1 MSPKF
6 IFLISKVISYCTQC
20 EDSKEMLHMGQGHL
34 RNVFGGKC
42 VILENTPEI
51 NYSRFKEKMNKCEN
65 EICKEL

>member
-1 MSPKF
+1 
-6 IFLISKVISYCTQC
+6 
-20 EDSKEMLHMGQGHL
+20 MGQGHL